1 MAAPLPHP
9 LALAN
14 DNSKDPMGKHFVFT
28 WNNPPAFSEG
38 SSRAEWVSERWAG
51 WQRSGAV
58 WLICQMETG
67 ENGTEHLQGAI
78 SFAKVV
84 RKQAS
89 RNMFRVPGSAAWV
102 EQRRGSVD
110 ECVAYC
116 SKEETRTEGP
126 WEFGERP
133 IGQEAGRK
141 NLPGSKLKEIYSLLT
156 DGASLDDIM
165 ALYPADFIRLERNI
179 RSVWSRM
186 VQKRAAG
193 PRLDL
198 KVIVLNG
205 PTGCGKTRT
214 AFDLAGGY
222 DADKVFVVQ
231 KTTGKGQT
239 VWWNGYESQPT
250 VILDEFDDSWYSYKE
265 LLRVLDVH
273 PYRCDTKGGFVWL
286 AATTI
291 IITSCRPPRMWYAEQ
306 VERAELDRR
315 ITEVRYLGPA
325 IGEDR
330 PGTPA
335 AERPVPITAPPTAP
349 APEWPLPRYNAHYG
363 GFFGEWTAP
372 AGPAVPPRPP
382 LPEAAPPVDLFSR
395 LMSRTYDPV
404 PADLAL
410 LPGRMSRI
418 ARAEAETEAAIE
430 EFRNEL
436 SGSLSDVE

>member
-9 LALAN
+9 LALNNEATQT
-14 DNSKDPMGKHFVFT
+14 PQGKHFVFT

-38 SSRAEWVSERWAG
+38 SSRAEWVSERWTNL
-51 WQRSGAV
+51 SSKGAV
-58 WLICQMETG
+58 WLICQMETAPST
-67 ENGTEHLQGAI
+67 GTVHLQGAI
-78 SFAKVV
+78 SFAKPV
-84 RKQAS
+84 RKQAVS
-89 RNMFRVPGSAAWV
+89 NLLCKAWV
-102 EQRRGSVD
+102 CQRRGSVD
-110 ECVAYC
+110 DCVTYC
-116 SKEETRTEGP
+116 SKEESRLEGP

-133 IGQEAGRK
+133 VGQEAGKK
-141 NLPGSKLKEIYSLLT
+141 NLPGAKLKEIYSLMEN
-156 DGASLDDIM
+156 GASLDEIM

-179 RSVWSRM
+179 RSVWSRLT
-186 VQKRAAG
+186 QKRASG

-205 PTGCGKTRT
+205 PTGSGKTRT
-214 AFDLAGGY
+214 AFELAGGY

-250 VILDEFDDSWYSYKE
+250 VILDEFDDTWYSYKE

-291 IITSCRPPRMWYAEQ
+291 IITSCRPPRMWYAGQ

-315 ITEVRYLGPA
+315 ISEVRYLGPE
-325 IGEDR
+325 GGDER
-330 PGTPA
+330 PGTPGVG
-335 AERPVPITAPPTAP
+335 AEATVPAPPP
-349 APEWPLPRYNAHYG
+349 PLPEWPLPRYNAHYG
-363 GFFGEWTAP
+363 GFFGNWTAP
-372 AGPAVPPRPP
+372 AGPAAPPRPP

-404 PADLAL
+404 PTDLAL

-418 ARAEAETEAAIE
+418 ARAEAEAEAAIE